1 VNAEEVEDEEP
12 DDIDILDGYLTYDM
26 SEFHGMLGEN
36 IDFDLDDSDSDDNL
50 NSSALNDPGSPQ
62 LNTRSQLNNIT

>member
-1 VNAEEVEDEEP
+1 MIQSPAISSLQRSQIFEKEDVNEAEIDEA

-36 IDFDLDDSDSDDNL
+36 IDFKLDDSDS
-50 NSSALNDPGSPQ
+50 NSDESPK
-62 LNTRSQLNNIT
+62 N